1 MGNILT
7 CCVAPNASRK
17 PGRRKGTVE
26 PDYAS
31 EIYGAVAGDAGAQAP
46 ASQETEEFL
55 MGTRDGCHLHHI
67 SDREMPQ
74 GAALES
80 NPSDLPSARTI
91 FLNKFQAYVHDQK
104 ESTYFNHVSPGQ
116 LLRMY
121 SSCSTIFLDDSTLSQ
136 PSRRNMVQCVT
147 LAVYYHIKNRDADR
161 SLGIFDERLHPLT
174 REKFPEEYFEYDPE
188 HKCIYRFVAVIFNA
202 VWLPA
207 ECAIITLVYLE
218 RLLSYA
224 EIDICPTNWRRI
236 VLGAILLACKVWHDE
251 AVWNMDFCRIL
262 KDVTLEDIVYAK
274 YYFDLRSLAD
284 ENNMYFVFAPLTKE
298 RAQDLEAMS
307 RSCEDKDLCRAAMRR
322 SSSDGNFTGI
332 GLTNAVLS

>member
-1 MGNILT
+1 MPGQCSRLKLPALWWYPHRIGCLYFCWISRTGEEGIFDSPKICFRSFRCKFRKINPRPSLFHSIGVERFYSCTVSQNSYMLVCISFLFIT
-7 CCVAPNASRK
+7 KNLPNTTKHDQRCVAVLK
-17 PGRRKGTVE
+17 T
-26 PDYAS
+26 
-31 EIYGAVAGDAGAQAP
+31 IYFP
-46 ASQETEEFL
+46 TEL
-55 MGTRDGCHLHHI
+55 NHHI
-67 SDREMPQ
+67 LSFSSV

-262 KDVTLEDIVYAK
+262 KDVTLEDMPCHDRVK
-274 YYFDLRSLAD
+274 
-284 ENNMYFVFAPLTKE
+284 TKTCAE
-298 RAQDLEAMS
+298 L
-307 RSCEDKDLCRAAMRR
+307 L
-322 SSSDGNFTGI
+322 
-332 GLTNAVLS
+332 

>member
-1 MGNILT
+1 MPGQCSRLKLPALWWYPHRIGCLYFCWISRTGEEGIFDSPKICFRSFRCKFRKINPRPSLFHSIGVERFYSCTVSQNSYMLVCISFLFIT
-7 CCVAPNASRK
+7 KNLPNTTKHDQRCVAVLK
-17 PGRRKGTVE
+17 T
-26 PDYAS
+26 
-31 EIYGAVAGDAGAQAP
+31 IYFP
-46 ASQETEEFL
+46 TEL
-55 MGTRDGCHLHHI
+55 NHHI
-67 SDREMPQ
+67 LSFSSV

-174 REKFPEEYFEYDPE
+174 
-188 HKCIYRFVAVIFNA
+188 
-202 VWLPA
+202 
-207 ECAIITLVYLE
+207 VYLE

-262 KDVTLEDIVYAK
+262 KDVTLEDMPCHDRVK
-274 YYFDLRSLAD
+274 
-284 ENNMYFVFAPLTKE
+284 TKTCAE
-298 RAQDLEAMS
+298 L
-307 RSCEDKDLCRAAMRR
+307 L
-322 SSSDGNFTGI
+322 
-332 GLTNAVLS
+332 